1 MSMAA
6 LCISA
11 WRGTEWSEALE
22 AVMCLSVTNHKP
34 HTDESEL
41 QPANTHISTSSP
53 SNTPPELFILWPCGN
68 FYLQVITQSE
78 TRPLIKGQHFLF
90 DINHEKGKKKKKT
103 WGHFLSVCDTHSND
117 CSNDIHGGWSKKI
130 KKQCFV
136 CSFLNGFFVFLIAR
150 VYSCQ
155 TFIIVLANKKKKIVS
170 VGLVTGFCENKA
182 VEERTQT
189 SCCTSE
195 GVAVCVSMRVCACV
209 CVCVTCLN

>member
-1 MSMAA
+1 MQKFWRLGFKMSMAA

-90 DINHEKGKKKKKT
+90 DINHEKGKKKKRKPEVIFYLFAT
-103 WGHFLSVCDTHSND
+103 HILMTVLMTFTVVDQRKLKSNVLCVHF
-117 CSNDIHGGWSKKI
+117 
-130 KKQCFV
+130 
-136 CSFLNGFFVFLIAR
+136 
-150 VYSCQ
+150 
-155 TFIIVLANKKKKIVS
+155 
-170 VGLVTGFCENKA
+170 
-182 VEERTQT
+182 
-189 SCCTSE
+189 
-195 GVAVCVSMRVCACV
+195 
-209 CVCVTCLN
+209 